1 MNQIFSMERIGLPNY
16 GITMNGQVYSYFYN
30 KWIAQ
35 NKDYKGYLVLSLSLP
50 DGRSVPQKLHRLLAM
65 MFIPNP
71 ENKRQVNHRNGIK
84 DDNRLENL
92 EWVNQI
98 ENGMHAVHAGLYPQ
112 SQLTE
117 ETAHKAC
124 QLLEAGWSVRK
135 VAEALFT
142 TYATISSITLRKSWC
157 HISSQYN
164 IPPINLMGPELT
176 ENQEVI
182 AKHLISIEISVPR
195 VAKFLRVSESRIN
208 MLRYGMLYENK

>member
-16 GITMNGQVYSYFYN
+16 GITMNGQVYSHFSH

-92 EWVNQI
+92 EWVNHI
-98 ENGMHAVHAGLYPQ
+98 ENGVHAVHSGLYPQ

-124 QLLEAGWSVRK
+124 
-135 VAEALFT
+135 
-142 TYATISSITLRKSWC
+142 
-157 HISSQYN
+157 
-164 IPPINLMGPELT
+164 
-176 ENQEVI
+176 
-182 AKHLISIEISVPR
+182 
-195 VAKFLRVSESRIN
+195 
-208 MLRYGMLYENK
+208 